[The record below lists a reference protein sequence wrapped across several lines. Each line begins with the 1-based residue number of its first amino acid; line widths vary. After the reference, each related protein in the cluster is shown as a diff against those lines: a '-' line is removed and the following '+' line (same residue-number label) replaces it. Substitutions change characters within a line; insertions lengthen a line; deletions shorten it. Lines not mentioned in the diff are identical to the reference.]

1 MDIKERFYAN
11 LAIIREQ
18 MAGVDMQEA
27 EQLDEISPETLRRYI
42 DKAPDSVRTMAA
54 KTVVGASAADA
65 KAFYK
70 KNDAKVNRRMK
81 YFKKALRKYDSKK

>member
-11 LAIIREQ
+11 LNMIRE
-18 MAGVDMQEA
+18 EA
-27 EQLDEISPETLRRYI
+27 EQLDEISKEKLGRYI
-42 DKAPDSVRTMAA
+42 DKAPGSVRTMSA
-54 KTVVGASAADA
+54 KTVVGASPADA

-81 YFKKALRKYDSKK
+81 YFKKAVKKYNIKK